1 MTIRAIRCHQL
12 GSFNKLTVDEIPE
25 PVIQAKHVV
34 VKVHCVAINYRDL
47 LLVQGKYQEK
57 PELPFIPGTDFAGVI
72 EQIAGDVHGM
82 TIGDRV
88 MVVGSW
94 GALAE
99 KTLVKASQ
107 VLPIPDAIPSD
118 VAATL
123 PTAYGTALYALRQR
137 GKLAAD
143 ETLLVLGAGGGVG
156 LAAVQLG
163 RHMGANVIAVAGDSA
178 KLEKAIADGAQ
189 SVINY
194 TDTDLVTEVKR
205 ITAGRGCDVIL
216 DCVGGDAG
224 SSAVRCVAWNGRIL
238 IIGFAAGT
246 IPALPNNRLLLKGAS
261 AVGVN
266 FGAHVVR
273 EVDVFRANLAE
284 VFALVEQCKISP
296 RIYKHYPLQDT
307 ASAMSELE
315 DRQVVGKVV
324 VTLNE

>member
-12 GSFNKLTVDEIPE
+12 GSFNKLTVDDLPE
-25 PVIQAKHVV
+25 PIVQAKHVV
-34 VKVHCVAINYRDL
+34 IKVYAVAINYRDL

-57 PELPFIPGTDFAGVI
+57 PELPFIPGTDFSGVI
-72 EQIAGDVHGM
+72 EQIANDIHGM
-82 TIGDRV
+82 AVGDRV
-88 MVVGSW
+88 MVVGSC

-107 VLPIPDAIPSD
+107 VLPIPKAIPFD

-137 GKLAAD
+137 GKLTPN

-163 RHMGANVIAVAGDSA
+163 HHMGAHVIAVAGDSA
-178 KLEKAIADGAQ
+178 KLDKALADGAQ
-189 SVINY
+189 TVINY

-216 DCVGGDAG
+216 DCVGADAG
-224 SSAVRCVAWNGRIL
+224 SAAVRCVAWNGRIL
-238 IIGFAAGT
+238 IVGFAGGA

-273 EVDVFRANLAE
+273 EVDVFRANLAQ
-284 VFALVEQCKISP
+284 VFAWVEDRKIHP

-307 ASAMSELE
+307 ACAMSELE